1 MKTTKKSEWIKT
13 RHNYLYKRQSGKY
26 YARISVDGKQT
37 FKSLKTDQLEIAKS
51 KLRELIKRV
60 ETGQKIA
67 SQRDHG
73 RTLGAI
79 IDEMIERADNSLHL
93 KPNSIKFE
101 KRCLGYI
108 RKHWHQDANAQKLK
122 DISKNHILA
131 FFKHMRTHYATSRF
145 NRCKGIFGNIIKEA
159 EKFGVYIEP
168 ITDVKRV
175 PDVIRKIKLPDD
187 ETFQKWLDEMKK
199 EKGGLERDHYVRLL
213 AYSGMRPDSEAY
225 QLTWNDVDFENEIV
239 HIKGDPETGTKNDR
253 QKQSAKDQGDGR
265 ELPMNDNLKA
275 LLLEIK
281 ETYPDAKPSD
291 KVVTVKSPRK
301 AMENAAHRIGMTP
314 RLTRADMRKY
324 FTTKC
329 LNAGVDV
336 PTVAAWR
343 GDSDG
348 GAMLLKV
355 YAMNLSGH
363 QKQMAAKVA
372 F

>member
-1 MKTTKKSEWIKT
+1 MKTTNKSEWIKT

-37 FKSLKTDQLEIAKS
+37 FKSLKTDQLEIAKA

-79 IDEMIERADNSLHL
+79 IDEMIERTDNSLHL

-108 RKHWHQDANAQKLK
+108 RKHWHQNAHNQKLK

-131 FFKHMRTHYATSRF
+131 FFKYMRTHYATSRF
-145 NRCKGIFGNIIKEA
+145 NRCKGLFGNIIKEA
-159 EKFGVYIEP
+159 EKFGIHIEP
-168 ITDVKRV
+168 IDDIKRV
-175 PDVIRKIKLPDD
+175 PDVVRKIKLPDD

-213 AYSGMRPDSEAY
+213 AYSGMRPDSEAFE
-225 QLTWNDVDFENEIV
+225 LTWADVDFENEIV
-239 HIKGDPETGTKNDR
+239 HIKGNPETGTKNDR

-281 ETYPDAKPSD
+281 ETYPDARLSD
-291 KVVTVKSPRK
+291 KVVTVKNPRNAMRK
-301 AMENAAHRIGMTP
+301 AAQRMGMDTY
-314 RLTRADMRKY
+314 LTRSDLRKY

-329 LNAGVDV
+329 LNAGVDLA
-336 PTVAAWR
+336 TVAEWR
-343 GDSDG
+343 GDSDDCRT
-348 GAMLLKV
+348 LLKH
-355 YAMNLSGH
+355 YRMRLDSH
-363 QKQMAAKVA
+363 QKKMAAKVT

>member
-1 MKTTKKSEWIKT
+1 MKKAKWTKTKHT
-13 RHNYLYKRQSGKY
+13 YLYRLNGEKY
-26 YARISVDGKQT
+26 YARLKVNDKYT
-37 FKSLKTDQLEIAKS
+37 FKSLKTNQLEIAKA
-51 KLRELIKRV
+51 KLRELIERV
-60 ETGQKIA
+60 ETGQKVA
-67 SQRDHG
+67 NRSDHG
-73 RTLGAI
+73 RTLGSL
-79 IDEMIERADNSLHL
+79 IDEMIERTDNSLHL

-108 RKHWHQDANAQKLK
+108 KKHWHQDVHAQKLK

-145 NRCKGIFGNIIKEA
+145 NRCKGLFGNIIKEA
-159 EKFGVYIEP
+159 EKFGVYIEA
-168 ITDVKRV
+168 ITDIKRV
-175 PDVIRKIKLPDD
+175 PDVVRKITLPDD
-187 ETFQKWLDEMKK
+187 ETFQKWLNEMKK

-225 QLTWNDVDFENEIV
+225 QLTWADVDFENEIV

-291 KVVTVKSPRK
+291 KVVTVKNPRNAMRK
-301 AMENAAHRIGMTP
+301 AAQRMGMDTY
-314 RLTRADMRKY
+314 LTRADMRKY

-336 PTVAAWR
+336 PTVAEWR

-348 GAMLLKV
+348 GAMLLTV
-355 YAMNLSGH
+355 YRMHLKDH
-363 QKQMAAKVA
+363 QKKMAAKVA